1 MVVLVWKV
9 LELSLAVFV
18 HMAILETSVKLILV
32 MVIKLMLAFLKP
44 KSCKTAA
51 GLCELNLIFFSLAE
65 PSSADS
71 MLVNQSTLC
80 SDSLTMRQYTQV

>member
-9 LELSLAVFV
+9 REHSLAVFV
-18 HMAILETSVKLILV
+18 HMAILETSVKLTFV

-51 GLCELNLIFFSLAE
+51 GL
-65 PSSADS
+65 
-71 MLVNQSTLC
+71 
-80 SDSLTMRQYTQV
+80 

>member
-9 LELSLAVFV
+9 REHSLTVFV
-18 HMAILETSVKLILV
+18 HMAILETFVKLILV

-51 GLCELNLIFFSLAE
+51 GLCELNFIILKLFFHLQNQAVLI
-65 PSSADS
+65 
-71 MLVNQSTLC
+71 
-80 SDSLTMRQYTQV
+80 QVL

>member
-9 LELSLAVFV
+9 REQSLAVFV
-18 HMAILETSVKLILV
+18 HMAIPETSVKLIFV

-51 GLCELNLIFFSLAE
+51 GLCELNLIVIKIIFSLAE
-65 PSSADS
+65 PSGADS
-71 MLVNQSTLC
+71 
-80 SDSLTMRQYTQV
+80 SLL

>member
-9 LELSLAVFV
+9 WENSLAVFV
-18 HMAILETSVKLILV
+18 HMAILETSVKLTFV

-51 GLCELNLIFFSLAE
+51 GLYELNFIILKLFFHLQNQTVLIQIL
-65 PSSADS
+65 
-71 MLVNQSTLC
+71 
-80 SDSLTMRQYTQV
+80 

>member
-9 LELSLAVFV
+9 LEHSLAVFV
-18 HMAILETSVKLILV
+18 HITILETFVKLMFV

-51 GLCELNLIFFSLAE
+51 GLCELNFIVIKIIFSLAE

-71 MLVNQSTLC
+71 SLVN
-80 SDSLTMRQYTQV
+80 

>member
-9 LELSLAVFV
+9 WENSLAVFV
-18 HMAILETSVKLILV
+18 HMAILETSVKLTFV
-32 MVIKLMLAFLKP
+32 MVIKLMLAFIKH

-51 GLCELNLIFFSLAE
+51 GLCELNFIIIKIIFSLAE

-71 MLVNQSTLC
+71 SLCELINSVFRLSTM
-80 SDSLTMRQYTQV
+80 S